1 MAMTN
6 FARQTNEQKTAWS
19 LKFWQ
24 NMRNKQ
30 FLTNF
35 AGTGPD
41 AMIQRIEELKASE
54 KGARAVITLVP
65 DLEGDG
71 VVGDSQLEGNEEE
84 LKSADQVIRID
95 QMRNGTRL
103 EGRMADQKSVVNYR
117 NNSMNTLAYWLAD
130 RQDQLAFLTMSGVSY
145 AFHNNGAP
153 RVGSAFINLEFAADV
168 TAPTAGR
175 HFRWDATLSTGGL
188 KAADT
193 TGVTATDYP
202 SWSMLVDMK
211 AKAVDSML
219 RPIRSDSGIEVFNV
233 FMTGAGIAKLKK
245 DKDFMEVW
253 KYAQQRGDENPI
265 FKGTPIA
272 GTKGIYID
280 GLNILEYRHVF
291 NTSGAAS
298 GSKWGSAGTING
310 QRVLLCGAQAL
321 AYADVFGPKWVE
333 KDFDYDNSPGISVAK
348 ITGFL
353 KPVFPSALT
362 GVKEDFGVIAV
373 DTAI

>member
-130 RQDQLAFLTMSGVSY
+130 RQDQLAFLTMAGVGY
-145 AFHNNGAP
+145 GFHNNGAP

-175 HFRWDATLSTGGL
+175 HFRWNGTSKSLV
-188 KAADT
+188 AADT
-193 TGVTATDYP
+193 TSVAVGDTP
-202 SWSMLVDMK
+202 SWNMLVDMK
-211 AKAVDSML
+211 AKATDSML
-219 RPIRSDSGIEVFNV
+219 RPIRSDSGIDVFNV

-245 DKDFMEVW
+245 DPDFMEVW

-291 NTSGAAS
+291 NTTGAAP
-298 GSKWGSAGTING
+298 GAKWGSGGTVNG

-362 GVKEDFGVIAV
+362 GVKEDFGVICV

>member
-1 MAMTN
+1 MATTN
-6 FARQTNEQKTAWS
+6 FARQTDEQKTAWS
-19 LKFWQ
+19 LKFWH

-41 AMIQRIEELKASE
+41 SMIQRIEELKMSE

-95 QMRNGTRL
+95 QIRNGNRL
-103 EGRMADQKSVVNYR
+103 EGRMADQKSVVTFR
-117 NNSMNTLAYWLAD
+117 NNSMDTLTYWAAD
-130 RQDQLAFLTMSGVSY
+130 RSDQMAFLTLSGVAY
-145 AFHNNGAP
+145 TFHNNGAP
-153 RVGSAFINLEFAADV
+153 RVGSALPNLEFAADV
-168 TAPTAGR
+168 TAPTSGR
-175 HFRWDATLSTGGL
+175 HFRWDGTA
-188 KAADT
+188 KALAASDT
-193 TGVTATDYP
+193 TAIAAGDTP
-202 SWSMLVDMK
+202 SWNMLVDIK

-219 RPIRSDSGIEVFNV
+219 RPIRTESGIEVFNV
-233 FMTGAGIAKLKK
+233 FMTGAGIARLKK
-245 DKDFMEVW
+245 DPDFMEVW
-253 KYAQQRGDENPI
+253 KYAQQRGDENPL
-265 FKGTPIA
+265 FKGTPIG

-280 GLNILEYRHVF
+280 GLNIMEYRHVY
-291 NTSGAAS
+291 NTTGAAS
-298 GSKWGSAGTING
+298 GSKWGASSTQDG

-321 AYADVFGPKWVE
+321 GYADIMGPKWVE

-348 ITGFL
+348 IIGFK

-362 GVKEDFGVIAV
+362 GVKEDFGVICV

>member
-1 MAMTN
+1 MATTN
-6 FARQTNEQKTAWS
+6 FARQTDEQKTAWS

-30 FLTNF
+30 FLSNF
-35 AGTGPD
+35 AGSGPD
-41 AMIQRIEELKASE
+41 SMVQRIEELKMSE

-103 EGRMADQKSVVNYR
+103 EGRMADQKSVVTYR
-117 NNSMNTLAYWLAD
+117 NNSMNTLTYWAAD
-130 RQDQLAFLTMSGVSY
+130 RTDQLAFLTLSGVSY
-145 AFHNNGAP
+145 AFKNNGAP
-153 RVGSAFINLEFAADV
+153 RVGSPFPDLEFAADV

-175 HFRWDATLSTGGL
+175 HFRWSSTAGLSASDTTAIT
-188 KAADT
+188 AADT
-193 TGVTATDYP
+193 PTWG
-202 SWSMLVDMK
+202 MLVDLK

-219 RPIRSDSGIEVFNV
+219 RPIRSDSGIDVFNV
-233 FMTGAGIAKLKK
+233 FMTGAGIARLKK
-245 DKDFMEVW
+245 DPAFMEVW
-253 KYAQQRGDENPI
+253 KYAQQRGDENPL
-265 FKGTPIA
+265 FKGTPRA

-280 GLNILEYRHVF
+280 GLNIMEYRHVF
-291 NTSGAAS
+291 NTTGAAS
-298 GSKWGSAGTING
+298 GSKWGSAGTIDG
-310 QRVLLCGAQAL
+310 QRILLCGAQAL
-321 AYADVFGPKWVE
+321 GYADVMGPKWVE
-333 KDFDYDNSPGISVAK
+333 KDFDYDNSPGISIAK
-348 ITGFL
+348 IIGFK

-362 GVKEDFGVIAV
+362 GVKEDFGVICL

>member
-19 LKFWQ
+19 LKFWH

-41 AMIQRIEELKASE
+41 AMIQRIEELKQSE

-103 EGRMADQKSVVNYR
+103 EGRMADQKSVVTYR

-168 TAPTAGR
+168 TAPTSGR
-175 HFRWDATLSTGGL
+175 HYRWNGTAKTL
-188 KAADT
+188 AASDT
-193 TGVTATDYP
+193 TAVAAGDLP
-202 SWSMLVDMK
+202 SWNMLVDMK
-211 AKAVDSML
+211 AQATDSML
-219 RPIRSDSGIEVFNV
+219 RPIRSDSGIDVFNV
-233 FMTGAGIAKLKK
+233 FMTGAGMAALKK
-245 DKDFMEVW
+245 DPDFMEVW
-253 KYAQQRGDENPI
+253 KYAQQRGDENPF
-265 FKGTPIA
+265 FKGTPRG
-272 GTKGIYID
+272 GTKGIYVD
-280 GLNILEYRHVF
+280 GLNIMEYRHVF
-291 NTSGAAS
+291 NTTSAAA
-298 GSKWGSAGTING
+298 GSKWGSAGTQDG

-362 GVKEDFGVIAV
+362 GIKEDFGIICV

>member
-1 MAMTN
+1 MATTN
-6 FARQTNEQKTAWS
+6 FARQTDEQKTAWS
-19 LKFWQ
+19 LKFWH

-30 FLTNF
+30 FLSNF
-35 AGTGPD
+35 AGSGPD
-41 AMIQRIEELKASE
+41 AMIQRIEELKMSD

-95 QMRNGTRL
+95 QIRNANRL
-103 EGRMADQKSVVNYR
+103 EGRMADQKSVVTFR
-117 NNSMNTLAYWLAD
+117 NNSMDTLTYWAAD
-130 RQDQLAFLTMSGVSY
+130 RCDQMAFLTLSGVSY

-153 RVGSAFINLEFAADV
+153 RIGSALPNLEFAADV
-168 TAPTAGR
+168 TAPTSGR
-175 HFRWDATLSTGGL
+175 HYRWDATASTGGL
-188 KAADT
+188 KAAST
-193 TGVTATDYP
+193 SSVVATDLP
-202 SWSMLVDMK
+202 SWEMLVDMK
-211 AKAVDSML
+211 AKATDSML
-219 RPIRSDSGIEVFNV
+219 RPIRSASGIDVFNV
-233 FMTGAGIAKLKK
+233 FMTGAGMAALKK

-265 FKGTPIA
+265 FKGTPIG

-280 GLNILEYRHVF
+280 GLNIMEYRHVY
-291 NTSGAAS
+291 NTTGAAS
-298 GSKWGSAGTING
+298 GSKWGSSGTVDG

-321 AYADVFGPKWVE
+321 GYADIMGPKWVE

-348 ITGFL
+348 ILGFK

-362 GVKEDFGVIAV
+362 GVKEDFGVICV

>member
-41 AMIQRIEELKASE
+41 AMIQRIEELKQSE

-84 LKSADQVIRID
+84 LKSSDQVIRID

-175 HFRWDATLSTGGL
+175 HFRWDKGTGLSPS
-188 KAADT
+188 DT
-193 TGVTATDYP
+193 TVIDATDTP
-202 SWSMLVDMK
+202 SWEMLVDMK
-211 AKAVDSML
+211 AKATDSML
-219 RPIRSDSGIEVFNV
+219 RPIRSDSGIDVFNV

-245 DKDFMEVW
+245 DADFMEVW

-280 GLNILEYRHVF
+280 GLNIMEYRHVF
-291 NTSGAAS
+291 NTTGAAP
-298 GSKWGSAGTING
+298 GSKWGAAGAVDG

-362 GVKEDFGVIAV
+362 GVKEDFGVICV